1 MEMDYMIVTLTD
13 QESQDIRMAAALN
26 TLPVTGKTMGECFQ
40 LTLIRLVLDKIKEKN
55 GIK

>member
-1 MEMDYMIVTLTD
+1 MDIYMIVTLTD
-13 QESQDIRMAAALN
+13 QENQDIRMAAALN